1 MGRGV
6 GSHCSCIG
14 SLSWGL
20 ALYGGF
26 LLLRGLSSSARLEK
40 KKNGGGG
47 WWWYAMG
54 APTFSRH
61 PTLQNSIKKFER
73 ELMLERHMTLMK
85 GKQVIMKRQ
94 QEEVSRL
101 MQTQVGHL
109 HRQVDNMCMDS
120 QG

>member
-1 MGRGV
+1 MGRSV

-26 LLLRGLSSSARLEK
+26 LLLRSLSSSVRLGK

-47 WWWYAMG
+47 WWYAVG
-54 APTFSRH
+54 ALTFSRH

-73 ELMLERHMTLMK
+73 ELMLERHMALMK
-85 GKQVIMKRQ
+85 EKQVIVKRQ
-94 QEEVSRL
+94 QEEVNRL
-101 MQTQVGHL
+101 MQTEVGNL
-109 HRQVDNMCMDS
+109 HRQVDNTCMDS